1 MKNIAKI
8 ISYINIII
16 FVFVC
21 YIKNVSASE
30 IDLTINF
37 NNNDNLYAYETTINY
52 DENIFEEITENS
64 FSSLKVISYNK
75 ENHKLAFI
83 LDNEVN
89 ELHLKLITKSNNKIN
104 SVNF

>member
-1 MKNIAKI
+1 MKNIVKI

-21 YIKNVSASE
+21 YIKNVNASE

-52 DENIFEEITENS
+52 DENIII
-64 FSSLKVISYNK
+64 K
-75 ENHKLAFI
+75 
-83 LDNEVN
+83 
-89 ELHLKLITKSNNKIN
+89 KIIN
-104 SVNF
+104 LLLY